1 MMLEHMVCSE
11 CGEVFDDELF
21 AEDPSETFVC
31 PLCGTVALDA
41 VPRSRIASCTFTAAC
56 LRRRQQESR
65 RQRAFRRDAVAVTA
79 GTGKPPPVAF
89 DAPV

>member
-1 MMLEHMVCSE
+1 MMLERMVCSE

-41 VPRSRIASCTFTAAC
+41 VPVEDRVLHLHCRLPATAA
-56 LRRRQQESR
+56 
-65 RQRAFRRDAVAVTA
+65 A
-79 GTGKPPPVAF
+79 GGSQATRLSA
-89 DAPV
+89 